1 MMSEWNWIFNEEQ
14 EKIEA
19 SQRRK
24 KKKKKKRYQNGT
36 HQKYQVEC
44 K

>member
-24 KKKKKKRYQNGT
+24 KKKKNRDQNGT

>member
-19 SQRRK
+19 SQSRKRRK
-24 KKKKKKRYQNGT
+24 KRDQNGT

>member
-19 SQRRK
+19 SQRSKRK
-24 KKKKKKRYQNGT
+24 KRDQNGT

>member
-19 SQRRK
+19 SQSRKRRK
-24 KKKKKKRYQNGT
+24 KKRDQNGT